1 MPDMGPDPGATPG
14 AAPGPTPRAWA
25 FQASFA
31 QERVWLASQRQPGS
45 PLYTLV
51 GLISL
56 PFRVEAADVEAA
68 LREVV
73 RRHEALRTCFRV
85 DGGTLVQV
93 VHDTVPVEAAR
104 LDLSGLPP
112 AEREE
117 RLARL
122 HADEGRV
129 PIPLDRAPLWR
140 ARLLRFAEA
149 DWRLIVAA
157 HHAAFDATS
166 FVNLWA
172 ELTELCRAVADG
184 RTARLPELP
193 IQYADY
199 AVWQRQRYSGE
210 ALDGHLRYWRERLA
224 GLPAVHAVP
233 TDRPRPAVP
242 SRAGDEVR
250 FDLPDDVTARVE
262 ELARQ
267 HRASPFMVLLA
278 AWAALLS
285 RLSGQADVVV
295 GVPVAGRDLPELA
308 PLIGMFVNQV
318 VVRVDA
324 AGEPSFAELL
334 GRVRDTVLDAWEHQ
348 DTPFQLVVEALAP
361 ARERSVAPLYQI
373 GFNYVPRSG
382 IGDSHG
388 AAEDDLMLD
397 LGRREGRLEY
407 ATDLFDAATARVI
420 AGRYL
425 RLLAAA
431 VRDPGTILSG
441 LELLDPGERALV
453 VRTWNATAADY
464 PAEATLHELVA
475 AQAARTPEATA
486 VIFEGERLSYADL
499 DARAE
504 RLSGILRGWG
514 VGPETLVGVCAE
526 RSPELVVGLL
536 GVLKAGGAYVPL
548 DPEYPAERLAFML
561 ADAAVPVLLTQ
572 RRLLGRLP
580 ASTARVLV
588 LDNPAAMA
596 GRQEPPG
603 APAGARVLP
612 ENMAYVIYTS
622 GSTGRP
628 KGVAN
633 THRGIVNRLVWMQ
646 HAYRLGPDD
655 VVLQKTPA
663 SFDVSVWEFFWPLLA
678 GARLVLAR
686 PGGHRDPA
694 YLRELI
700 VRERVTTAHFVPSM
714 LAVFLAEEGEDGA
727 ERCGSLRRVICS
739 GEELPVAL
747 ARRFLARLPGS
758 ELHNL
763 YGPTEAAVDV
773 SAWRCDPVALAGTA
787 RVPIGGPIHNLRL
800 YVLDRRMGPVPVG
813 VVGELYLGGV
823 GLARGYLAR
832 PALTAERFV
841 PDPFGPSGSR
851 LYRTGDLARW
861 RPDGTVEFLG
871 RVDNQVKLRGLR
883 IELGE
888 IEAALLGQPEVSD
901 AAVVVRR
908 DPPDDGEQRLVA
920 YLATGPDP
928 APDPD
933 PGGGLASDRL
943 APDRLREAL
952 RRVLPDYMV
961 PSAFVT
967 LDALPLSPSGKL
979 DRTALPPPLSDR
991 KEGRHA
997 APRSASEELVA
1008 SVFAEVLGVERVG
1021 VDDDFFDLGGHS
1033 LLALRVVARL
1043 SEVVATEVG
1052 VHLLFA
1058 SPTVAALAAALE
1070 ALLLVEIDELSDDE
1084 AERLLAE
1091 DWR

>member
-1 MPDMGPDPGATPG
+1 VLLAG
-14 AAPGPTPRAWA
+14 
-25 FQASFA
+25 FQA
-31 QERVWLASQRQPGS
+31 L
-45 PLYTLV
+45 
-51 GLISL
+51 
-56 PFRVEAADVEAA
+56 
-68 LREVV
+68 
-73 RRHEALRTCFRV
+73 
-85 DGGTLVQV
+85 
-93 VHDTVPVEAAR
+93 
-104 LDLSGLPP
+104 
-112 AEREE
+112 
-117 RLARL
+117 LARL
-122 HADEGRV
+122 
-129 PIPLDRAPLWR
+129 
-140 ARLLRFAEA
+140 
-149 DWRLIVAA
+149 
-157 HHAAFDATS
+157 T
-166 FVNLWA
+166 
-172 ELTELCRAVADG
+172 
-184 RTARLPELP
+184 
-193 IQYADY
+193 
-199 AVWQRQRYSGE
+199 
-210 ALDGHLRYWRERLA
+210 
-224 GLPAVHAVP
+224 
-233 TDRPRPAVP
+233 
-242 SRAGDEVR
+242 
-250 FDLPDDVTARVE
+250 
-262 ELARQ
+262 
-267 HRASPFMVLLA
+267 
-278 AWAALLS
+278 
-285 RLSGQADVVV
+285 GQTDVVV
-295 GVPVAGRDLPELA
+295 SSPVAGRDLPELA

-361 ARERSVAPLYQI
+361 ARERSVAPLDQI

-588 LDNPAAMA
+588 LDDPAAWA
-596 GRQEPPG
+596 GGQEPPG

-628 KGVAN
+628 KGVGN
-633 THRGIVNRLVWMQ
+633 THRGIVNRLDWMQ
-646 HAYRLGPDD
+646 AAYRLGPDD

-694 YLRELI
+694 YLRDLI

-739 GEELPVAL
+739 GEELPVGL
-747 ARRFLARLPGS
+747 AQRFLARLPGS

-787 RVPIGGPIHNLRL
+787 RVPIGSPIHNLRL

-813 VVGELYLGGV
+813 VVGELFVGGV
-823 GLARGYLAR
+823 GLARGYVGR
-832 PALTAERFV
+832 PGLTAERFV

-888 IEAALLGQPEVSD
+888 IEAALRARPRVAD
-901 AAVVVRR
+901 AAVVVRE
-908 DPPDDGEQRLVA
+908 DPTGDKRLVA
-920 YLATGPDP
+920 YVVAGPGRALGGAGGGVEGGSGPD
-928 APDPD
+928 
-933 PGGGLASDRL
+933 G
-943 APDRLREAL
+943 LREAL

-967 LDALPLSPSGKL
+967 LDALPLMPNGKL
-979 DRTALPPPLSDR
+979 DRAALPPPLSDR